1 MPHQPV
7 RGTWERQKFPA
18 GKLRL
23 ASLVS
28 NISWWHSTS
37 IHTSSMGK
45 KTSIWYHCHCWPWSN
60 LFWWWC
66 STTSCSIFLYDDFS
80 CSHDR
85 HSLLFMGKQFHNL
98 RDPTVSTISLIL
110 SILDFIPNHL
120 TLPQIARTKERFEWV
135 GTARSRGNGSEEA
148 TPKEEKQQQLPV
160 GSTILERCRH

>member
-85 HSLLFMGKQFHNL
+85 HSLLFFGQTVPQPQRSYCQYYFPYSFHPGFHPKPFDTPTDCKDKGKVWVSWNCKEQRKWL
-98 RDPTVSTISLIL
+98 R
-110 SILDFIPNHL
+110 
-120 TLPQIARTKERFEWV
+120 
-135 GTARSRGNGSEEA
+135 GSNPKGREA
-148 TPKEEKQQQLPV
+148 AAVASGQYYSGKM
-160 GSTILERCRH
+160 